1 LVMPQLRI
9 LQSIFKKHKLQ
20 LLLTYVLFSLEML
33 GTLLTPHFL
42 GKAIDGLIYE
52 NYNGLIALCVVRVAW
67 MVVGVIRQRYDTRTY
82 TSIYNSIVTKFF
94 TKKYALADVSK
105 LSAHSTLSR
114 EFVDFLEHDLV
125 YVLEAFFYIIGSLL
139 FLCTYDV
146 RVVGI
151 CLAILIPVIT
161 ISYYYGRKMRRLNK
175 LKNDELEQQV
185 DVISSGNIL
194 TIHRHYEKLKHL
206 QIRISDKQ
214 AFNFGIME
222 IFSIIVIA
230 ISLVITETTSTA
242 VLDAGA
248 VVPIYFYITYFV
260 KGLETIPYAVD
271 KFASLSDITRRMEL
285 EAEDFDGEPV
295 LKVAR

>member
-1 LVMPQLRI
+1 M
-9 LQSIFKKHKLQ
+9 S
-20 LLLTYVLFSLEML
+20 
-33 GTLLTPHFL
+33 
-42 GKAIDGLIYE
+42 
-52 NYNGLIALCVVRVAW
+52 
-67 MVVGVIRQRYDTRTY
+67 
-82 TSIYNSIVTKFF
+82 
-94 TKKYALADVSK
+94 
-105 LSAHSTLSR
+105 
-114 EFVDFLEHDLV
+114 
-125 YVLEAFFYIIGSLL
+125 
-139 FLCTYDV
+139 
-146 RVVGI
+146 
-151 CLAILIPVIT
+151 ILIPVMA

-175 LKNDELEQQV
+175 MKNDELEQQV

-194 TIHRHYEKLKHL
+194 AIHRHYEKLKHL

-285 EAEDFDGEPV
+285 EAEDFEGEPT
-295 LKVAR
+295 LKVAN